1 VSQFVEQARIL
12 WVGAS
17 APRPRREA
25 FMGKTEKYRRQRAAR
40 RVSLGSVAIVA
51 GPFWWGFTEKVLSRN
66 AF

>member
-12 WVGAS
+12 VVGAS
-17 APRPRREA
+17 APRPRKEA

-51 GPFWWGFTEKVLSRN
+51 GPFWWDFTEKVLSRN